1 MKPRVLLMTDTDKVG
16 GNVGNW
22 DMIYM
27 FIYGENRDNI

>member
-1 MKPRVLLMTDTDKVG
+1 MTDTDKVG